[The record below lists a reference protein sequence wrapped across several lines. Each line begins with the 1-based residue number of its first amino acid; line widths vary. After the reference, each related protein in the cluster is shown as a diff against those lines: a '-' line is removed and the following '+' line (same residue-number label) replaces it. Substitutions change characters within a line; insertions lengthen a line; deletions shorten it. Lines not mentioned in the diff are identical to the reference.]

1 MPLRALVDGREVQVR
16 DLTGREWSDLRRRGR
31 AGTAPV
37 LMACCGR
44 PGLAK
49 TSRNGNPFFAH
60 RSGRRGPAAAPCRW
74 AGESAAHALCKL
86 LAAARPRY
94 LLPSPGAS
102 RKGLQHICREA
113 LGEDLASAQD
123 GAAAE
128 APDHD
133 PQLDAPSAKRK
144 VGCLPQVA
152 ALNPT

>member
-1 MPLRALVDGREVQVR
+1 VPFQVA
-16 DLTGREWSDLRRRGR
+16 DEG
-31 AGTAPV
+31 AVAMVAP
-37 LMACCGR
+37 
-44 PGLAK
+44 
-49 TSRNGNPFFAH
+49 
-60 RSGRRGPAAAPCRW
+60 
-74 AGESAAHALCKL
+74 AGEVVDADRVQRVCPGCRPAPDDTQERVAADGQFEPLSQ
-86 LAAARPRY
+86 ARPRPAAKRQAEMVDN

-123 GAAAE
+123 GVAAE

-144 VGCLPQVA
+144 VGCPPQVA